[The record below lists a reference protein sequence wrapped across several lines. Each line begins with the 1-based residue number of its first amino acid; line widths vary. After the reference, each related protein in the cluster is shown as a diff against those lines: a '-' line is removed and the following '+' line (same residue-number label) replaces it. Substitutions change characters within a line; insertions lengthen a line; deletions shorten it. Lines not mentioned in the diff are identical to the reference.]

1 VPNRRKIS
9 AVSSSTAAFEAA
21 ARATSEHYVLR
32 LYVAGTT
39 PGSARAVENLRRIC
53 DELLAGRYDLEVVDV
68 YQDPARARDEQI
80 IAVPTLVKKLPAP
93 LRRILGDLSDR
104 EQVLVGLDLKAID
117 EKKPASAKKTKRRQ
131 QS

>member
-1 VPNRRKIS
+1 MPNRRKIS
-9 AVSSSTAAFEAA
+9 GVSSSTAAFEAA
-21 ARATSEHYVLR
+21 ARETSERYVLR

-39 PGSARAVENLRRIC
+39 PCSARAVENLRRIC
-53 DELLAGRYDLEVVDV
+53 DELLVGRYDLEVVDV

-117 EKKPASAKKTKRRQ
+117 EKKPVSAKKKKRQ